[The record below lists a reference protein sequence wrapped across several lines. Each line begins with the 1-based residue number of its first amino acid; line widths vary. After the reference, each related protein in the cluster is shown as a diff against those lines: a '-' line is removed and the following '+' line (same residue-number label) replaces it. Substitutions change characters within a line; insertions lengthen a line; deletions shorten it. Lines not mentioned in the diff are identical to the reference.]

1 MTERILSIIRQYVNE
16 NLTIN
21 RETNLITD
29 LGLTSFDLATMAAD
43 FEDEFEIN
51 LDTSEMMAI
60 KTVGDIEACI
70 LRHVQP

>member
-1 MTERILSIIRQYVNE
+1 MLETIENIIKQYVNE
-16 NLTIN
+16 AEDIQ

-43 FEDEFEIN
+43 FEDEFGISI
-51 LDTSEMMAI
+51 DTSEMMEI

-70 LRHVQP
+70 QRHLT